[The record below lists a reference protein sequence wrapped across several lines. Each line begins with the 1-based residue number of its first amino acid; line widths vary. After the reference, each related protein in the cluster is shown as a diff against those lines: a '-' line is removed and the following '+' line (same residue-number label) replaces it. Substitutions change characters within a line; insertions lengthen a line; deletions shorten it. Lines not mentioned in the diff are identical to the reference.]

1 MLLIAASNYAVS
13 AYWMV
18 AWHSSC
24 IKCGQIL
31 TESDAYSSYIEFR
44 DIGIWNSDMVAA
56 SNMVICDVLTESNAP
71 NSRIEQRNIGD
82 LNGGIVGASN
92 IVKYSQNLMLVV
104 AVSYNVI

>member
-1 MLLIAASNYAVS
+1 
-13 AYWMV
+13 
-18 AWHSSC
+18 
-24 IKCGQIL
+24 
-31 TESDAYSSYIEFR
+31 
-44 DIGIWNSDMVAA
+44 MVAA